1 MNPPHKCLI
10 LAALICCANLPA
22 EILGD
27 PQVTS
32 FPLSSFT
39 KDNLPRFNFDETKPF
54 RLEFGRG
61 SGWHGLNTIAISESG
76 HVVLHRLKEEE
87 KAGSF
92 LLFWETTTFPLE
104 SESIEEIASLIRDS
118 EVAQMHRKY
127 YAEVADGTQWILW
140 LQQGSQSKSIYFNN
154 HFPEQIQRFAI
165 RLDMILDISKMDKL
179 VWSRVPKEQSRRHEK
194 EIWNSIKNKPNNQ
207 P

>member
-1 MNPPHKCLI
+1 
-10 LAALICCANLPA
+10 
-22 EILGD
+22 
-27 PQVTS
+27 
-32 FPLSSFT
+32 
-39 KDNLPRFNFDETKPF
+39 
-54 RLEFGRG
+54 
-61 SGWHGLNTIAISESG
+61 
-76 HVVLHRLKEEE
+76 
-87 KAGSF
+87 
-92 LLFWETTTFPLE
+92 
-104 SESIEEIASLIRDS
+104 
-118 EVAQMHRKY
+118 MHRKY